1 MIPKASKESNEE
13 LECWKRWKDGR
24 DPDAGNY
31 LVSKYLHLV
40 EYAAGRLMATLP
52 EMITKDE
59 LLSLGMEGLLD
70 AINKFE
76 PERGLKF
83 ETYATL
89 RIRGA
94 MIDGLR
100 KTDVLSRSLRDK
112 ARRIEEAYLA
122 LEQEKLRS
130 VSDEEVCAYL
140 GISVDEL
147 RQILLDVSLSSMISI
162 NETIRDEENQTTLRW
177 SVLENPDA
185 EDPEK
190 HLDEMEIKTILAEA
204 IDKLPEKEKWV
215 VSMVYFEEL
224 TLTEIS
230 KVLNLTT
237 SRISQ
242 LHSKALSRLKN
253 ALAKEKQLLQHY

>member
-1 MIPKASKESNEE
+1 
-13 LECWKRWKDGR
+13 
-24 DPDAGNY
+24 
-31 LVSKYLHLV
+31 
-40 EYAAGRLMATLP
+40 
-52 EMITKDE
+52 
-59 LLSLGMEGLLD
+59 
-70 AINKFE
+70 
-76 PERGLKF
+76 
-83 ETYATL
+83 
-89 RIRGA
+89 
-94 MIDGLR
+94 
-100 KTDVLSRSLRDK
+100 RSLRDK
-112 ARRIEEAYLA
+112 ARKIEEAYLA

-185 EDPEK
+185 ENPEK
-190 HLDEMEIKTILAEA
+190 HLDEMEIKAILAEA

-237 SRISQ
+237 S
-242 LHSKALSRLKN
+242 
-253 ALAKEKQLLQHY
+253 